1 MAFAAGFC
9 GEWRLPRRHRYP
21 HPIAL
26 VQKRRAL
33 RTLDVERCPPGER
46 QRLILGLG
54 IGLLRAVAYT
64 LLDGTSAARC
74 EITDRICFVA
84 RFCLP
89 QFSGGRV
96 SCMHG

>member
-54 IGLLRAVAYT
+54 IGLLRAAAYA
-64 LLDGTSAARC
+64 LLDGASDDRC
-74 EITDRICFVA
+74 ALTDRISRVA
-84 RFCLP
+84 RIGLP
-89 QFSGGRV
+89 QSSGGRV
-96 SCMHG
+96 SRMHG